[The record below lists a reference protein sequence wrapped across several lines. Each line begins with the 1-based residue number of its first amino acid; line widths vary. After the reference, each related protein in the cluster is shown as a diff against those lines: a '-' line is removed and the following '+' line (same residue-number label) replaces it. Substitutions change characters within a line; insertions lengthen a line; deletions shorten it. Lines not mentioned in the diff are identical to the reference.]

1 LQFAIKSDRLVGRIL
16 PIFIYFKEEIQYFFY
31 FQIFNY
37 TSVIKNERRRKR
49 KKQKKEKIQR
59 RRKRKKPYQ

>member
-1 LQFAIKSDRLVGRIL
+1 L

-37 TSVIKNERRRKR
+37 TSVIENERRRKR
-49 KKQKKEKIQR
+49 KKQKKEIKP
-59 RRKRKKPYQ
+59 KKKEKKK